1 MAARP
6 LASISRT
13 RRPTATSALTA
24 GLAPATLTT
33 LGLLVA
39 RLVPARL
46 TRAADGADVMG
57 YPPLARLLTRI
68 VPNMENRVRKC
79 KPPDPDRKRVVY
91 GKTVSVRVDPGRRRI
106 LPKKHYPQHH
116 LQT

>member
-1 MAARP
+1 MR
-6 LASISRT
+6 ISDW
-13 RRPTATSALTA
+13 SSDVCSSDLALTA

-79 KPPDPDRKRVVY
+79 KPLEPAGAFFQCITRWIPPM
-91 GKTVSVRVDPGRRRI
+91 GELSGRR
-106 LPKKHYPQHH
+106 
-116 LQT
+116 

>member
-1 MAARP
+1 MFSCCYYYNRCVLCYIWIVCFVFFFSSRRRHTSCALVTGVQTCALP
-6 LASISRT
+6 IS
-13 RRPTATSALTA
+13 
-24 GLAPATLTT
+24 

-79 KPPDPDRKRVVY
+79 KQLEAA
-91 GKTVSVRVDPGRRRI
+91 GAFF
-106 LPKKHYPQHH
+106 Q
-116 LQT
+116 

>member
-68 VPNMENRVRKC
+68 VPNMEKIGRAAGRERVGQY
-79 KPPDPDRKRVVY
+79 VEISGVA
-91 GKTVSVRVDPGRRRI
+91 VS
-106 LPKKHYPQHH
+106 LKKKKKKS
-116 LQT
+116 TD